1 MFSNIEKKIKTLAKV
16 LTWIGIVASVLA
28 GLMFIIAGLSQDAG
42 GAGVALGVLM
52 MVLGSLGAWIS
63 SMALY
68 AFGQL
73 VEDTKATREL
83 MEDEIRR

>member
-16 LTWIGIVASVLA
+16 LTWIGIVGSVLA
-28 GLMFIIAGLSQDAG
+28 GLMLIITGMSQGAG
-42 GAGVALGVLM
+42 GAGVALGILM
-52 MVLGSLGAWIS
+52 MVLGSLGSWIS
-63 SMALY
+63 SLTLY

>member
-1 MFSNIEKKIKTLAKV
+1 MFTNIEKKIKTLAKV
-16 LTWIGIVASVLA
+16 LTWIGIVGSVLT
-28 GLMFIIAGLSQDAG
+28 GLMFIIAGLSRGAG
-42 GAGVALGVLM
+42 GAGVALGILM
-52 MVLGSLGAWIS
+52 MALGSLGAWIS

-83 MEDEIRR
+83 MEDDIRR